1 MINNNM
7 KTKSFVKQ
15 ECVKAITM
23 KDAKSSTSAA

>member
-1 MINNNM
+1 MINNEM
-7 KTKSFVKQ
+7 KTKALVKQ